1 MLAQQPA
8 KTHQRVPRI
17 VLIRLAAVGRVA
29 PSQFVDEALQMRG
42 LIRRVGAKNLL
53 EALAYG
59 IADRSAELV
68 IERFDVI
75 CG

>member
-1 MLAQQPA
+1 MQG
-8 KTHQRVPRI
+8 I
-17 VLIRLAAVGRVA
+17 VLMVLMAIA
-29 PSQFVDEALQMRG
+29 PSQLVDEALQMRG